1 MNKIICFLVLIFIT
15 YGANAQNCIRGRIV
29 DAEDKSVLQGA
40 SVFLPDL
47 NKGTVSDSD
56 GNFILNNVPN
66 RTIKMIVSYLG
77 YESFVQNL
85 CDSIDLS
92 AMITIELKPST
103 IKTQE
108 VVVTGGENSSQHDNA
123 IKIEVLDN
131 SELIKSGT
139 PNFMES
145 LTRIP
150 GVSMIS
156 KGAGVA
162 KPTIRGLSMND
173 VLVLNDGVRVENY
186 QFSENH
192 PLGVDDVSLSKVEV
206 IKGPASLLYGSDAI
220 GGVVNFIRESPAP
233 VGEIQGEYRTG
244 YYSNTNGFVNS
255 LNAKGSSE
263 HLFGGVGVS
272 QKSNADYKQGGGKF
286 TPNTRFNQWSANANA
301 GYSGSIGS
309 FKLTYDYFSQK
320 LGMCVP
326 AVTTLITER
335 GRNNDI
341 WYQDM
346 DHHLLSSK
354 NKLLLGKFKW
364 ETNLAFQSAFRK
376 LRTTIQDP
384 TVEMRLNTFTYES
397 KLSLPVGFDSEYLVA
412 LQGMSQTNRNQNNRI
427 SQFLPD
433 ADVNT
438 FGGMLMARRDFF
450 SKLKIQAGIR
460 YDLYFAKSDGMGDLG
475 TSGYHNPFDKQYG
488 TFNGSAG
495 LTYTLNDK
503 ILFRA
508 NIAKAYRVP
517 NLSELTSNGLHG
529 SRYEY
534 GNIDLKPENAYEGD
548 FSAHYHSTSLFI
560 DVSAFYNHIEDYI
573 FISPTGN
580 HTTDGV
586 DIYQFSQTN
595 AHLFGGELSFEYRP
609 LSISWLSVNGGY
621 SSVIGKQEDDLNLP
635 FIPADKI
642 NGRLTVN
649 FDDISVIKE
658 PTVWAEVSGT
668 FRQNRPSP
676 HETATD
682 GYALLNAGATIKF
695 KSFYKEID
703 MTLQASNILD
713 KKYVDHLSTLK
724 SMGFYN
730 SGRNINITLIV
741 PFGI

>member
-1 MNKIICFLVLIFIT
+1 MIFSALITIT
-15 YGANAQNCIRGRIV
+15 FGANAQNRINGRVV
-29 DAEDKSVLQGA
+29 DSSDKSALQGTA
-40 SVFLPDL
+40 IFLPDFY
-47 NKGTVSDSD
+47 KGTVTDSD
-56 GNFILNNVPN
+56 GKFILDKIPN
-66 RTIKMIVSYLG
+66 SAIKIVVSYLG
-77 YESFVQNL
+77 YETQVL
-85 CDSIDLS
+85 DIEKGADWG
-92 AMITIELKPST
+92 AMLTIELKPSS
-103 IKTQE
+103 IKAQE
-108 VVVTGGENSSQHDNA
+108 VVVTGGVSSSQHDNA
-123 IKIEVLDN
+123 IKIETLGK
-131 SELIKSGT
+131 SEILKSGT
-139 PNFMES
+139 PGFMES
-145 LTRIP
+145 LTMIP

-233 VGEIQGEYRTG
+233 VGEIQGEYRSG
-244 YYSNTNGFVNS
+244 FYSNTNGFVNS
-255 LNAKGSSE
+255 LNVKGSSE
-263 HLFGGVGVS
+263 HLFGGIGVS
-272 QKSNADYKQGGGKF
+272 QKSNADYKQGGGEIA
-286 TPNTRFNQWSANANA
+286 PNTRFNQWSANANA
-301 GYSGSIGS
+301 GYNSLIGS

-335 GRNNDI
+335 GRDNDI
-341 WYQDM
+341 WYQDL

-354 NKLLLGKFKW
+354 NKIMLGKFKW
-364 ETNLAFQSAFRK
+364 ETNLAFQLAFRK

-397 KLSLPVGFDSEYLVA
+397 KLSLPVGSGSEYLLA
-412 LQGMSQTNRNQNNRI
+412 LQGMSQTNRNKNNRI

-433 ADVNT
+433 AEVNT
-438 FGGMLMARRDFF
+438 IGGMIMARRDLF
-450 SKLKIQAGIR
+450 SKMKVQAGIR
-460 YDLYFAKSDGMGDLG
+460 YDLYFAKSDGMGDPG
-475 TSGYHNPFDKQYG
+475 TSGYHTPFDKEYG
-488 TFNGSAG
+488 TFNGSLG
-495 LTYTLNDK
+495 LTYDVNEN

-517 NLSELTSNGLHG
+517 NISELTSNGLHG

-548 FSAHYHSTSLFI
+548 FSVHYHSTSLFI

-580 HTTDGV
+580 NTTEGV
-586 DIYQFSQTN
+586 GIYRFSQTN
-595 AHLFGGELSFEYRP
+595 ARLFGGELFFEYRP
-609 LSISWLSVNGGY
+609 MAVSWLSFNGGY
-621 SSVIGKQEDDLNLP
+621 SSVIGKQEDGLNLP

-649 FDDISVIKE
+649 FDDISVIRK
-658 PTVWAEVSGT
+658 PTLWAEVSGA

-676 HETATD
+676 YETETD

-703 MTLQASNILD
+703 LTLQASNILD
-713 KKYVDHLSTLK
+713 KKYFDHLSTLK
-724 SMGFYN
+724 SLGFYN
-730 SGRNINITLIV
+730 SGRNISMTLIV